1 MKRDGR
7 HRRKGHQNEGEQQNV
22 LLPKSI
28 DAAVATVTHNPKR
41 LPSTNCGGGGG
52 GGATTVIIQTS
63 ESKGQRA
70 RSARLEGKKA
80 GAGHHRSSTDN
91 DTDFVPH

>member
-7 HRRKGHQNEGEQQNV
+7 HRRKGHQSEGEQQNV

-41 LPSTNCGGGGG
+41 LPPTNCGGG
-52 GGATTVIIQTS
+52 GGATTVITQTS
-63 ESKGQRA
+63 ESKAQRA